1 MEVNMNIYPNPSEG
15 DIVVQ
20 FNKWKQAT
28 GQLID
33 AMGRVVRNVE
43 FDGNNTQYEINE
55 ISNGIY
61 TLSIQYVDGTTES
74 KRIII
79 K

>member
-1 MEVNMNIYPNPSEG
+1 
-15 DIVVQ
+15 
-20 FNKWKQAT
+20 
-28 GQLID
+28 
-33 AMGRVVRNVE
+33 MGRVVRNVE